1 MEFEIEDYSFVVTY
15 SLEESDIFVEDE
27 EDVKGGKKLK
37 IISINAYDNIEEE
50 NYNYVSLELNGVKYN
65 FFYNYFLRDTDTF
78 DADVLNWIVGLS
90 TIAVNENTSLID
102 ITNSAIGSSYE
113 IEIYNYTPKTGKNA
127 GKPQHGIQFST
138 TPKLVTVEIESEEF
152 VLPY

>member
-1 MEFEIEDYSFVVTY
+1 MRNLANITIADLGNAQSKVVERPILPAGMHVAKVLGFV
-15 SLEESDIFVEDE
+15 
-27 EDVKGGKKLK
+27 
-37 IISINAYDNIEEE
+37 EEE
-50 NYNYVSLELNGVKYN
+50 NYNYVSLEVNGVKHN
-65 FFYNYFLRDTDTF
+65 FFYNYFLKDTDTF

-127 GKPQHGIQFST
+127 GKPQHAIQFST
-138 TPKLVTVEIESEEF
+138 TPKLTVVEIESEEF

>member
-1 MEFEIEDYSFVVTY
+1 MNRNLANITMADLGSAQTRNVERPIVPAGMHVAKVLGFV
-15 SLEESDIFVEDE
+15 
-27 EDVKGGKKLK
+27 
-37 IISINAYDNIEEE
+37 EEE
-50 NYNYVSLELNGVKYN
+50 NYNYVSLEIDGVKHN

-90 TIAVNENTSLID
+90 TIAVNDQTSLID

-138 TPKLVTVEIESEEF
+138 TPKLTVVEIESEEF
-152 VLPY
+152 ELPF

>member
-1 MEFEIEDYSFVVTY
+1 MNRNLSNITIADLGAAQTRNVERPIIPAGMHVFKVLGFVE
-15 SLEESDIFVEDE
+15 EES
-27 EDVKGGKKLK
+27 
-37 IISINAYDNIEEE
+37 
-50 NYNYVSLELNGVKYN
+50 YNYVSLELNGVKYN
-65 FFYNYFLRDTDTF
+65 FFYNYFLKDTDTF

-90 TIAVNENTSLID
+90 TITVTENTSLID

-138 TPKLVTVEIESEEF
+138 APKLVTVEIESEEF

>member
-1 MEFEIEDYSFVVTY
+1 MNRNLANITMADLGSAQTRNVERPIVPAGMHVAKVLGFV
-15 SLEESDIFVEDE
+15 
-27 EDVKGGKKLK
+27 
-37 IISINAYDNIEEE
+37 EEE
-50 NYNYVSLELNGVKYN
+50 NYNYVSLEIDGVKHN

-90 TIAVNENTSLID
+90 TIAVNDQTSLID

-138 TPKLVTVEIESEEF
+138 TPKLSVVEIESEEF
-152 VLPY
+152 ELPF